1 MATEYNGRDDFIR
14 GQGLPF
20 LAHLL
25 RRISDLMVSEA
36 GDWED
41 EELGVRAPPRT
52 ASTMLLLA
60 EQGPQSVTQIAEKL
74 RQSHPL
80 VISWL
85 RQLEKLAFVKS
96 STDPADARRT
106 LVALTPT
113 GRAEARRMAEGS
125 EKIGRA
131 YAKLLREA
139 DADVHEA
146 LWRVH
151 DLLRQ
156 GRLAALLRVQKR

>member
-1 MATEYNGRDDFIR
+1 MAADDDRTDFIR
-14 GQGLPF
+14 AQGLPF
-20 LAHLL
+20 MAHLL
-25 RRISDLMVSEA
+25 RRISDMMVAEA
-36 GDWED
+36 GAWED

-60 EQGPQSVTQIAEKL
+60 GQGPQNVTQLAEKL
-74 RQSHPL
+74 GQSHPL
-80 VISWL
+80 IISWL
-85 RQLEKLAFVKS
+85 KQLEELDLIKS
-96 STDPADARRT
+96 SSDPADARRT
-106 LVALTPT
+106 LIALTPA
-113 GRAEARRMAEGS
+113 GRAEAKRMAEGS
-125 EKIGRA
+125 ERIGRA

-156 GRLAALLRVQKR
+156 GRLAALLRAQRR